1 MIINRRKFIAGMAAV
16 SGSYMLSACGGGG
29 EGADLADSA
38 KASTDAS
45 DSALLNS
52 TAKVAAN
59 ASADLTTIPS
69 ATQIVDKTGA
79 VWTLTGGVV
88 SRNKTAV
95 SIANVSMLL
104 WSGGKIYQKNNAGQ
118 FYVWS
123 GKWLICRDPRVA
135 MAAQAGMFYGMNGHW
150 DYRYTPAQTVSILQG
165 MNCNM
170 YRLGCNSTTQ
180 QVNAVVKMAQAFQST
195 NIKMLCLIEQ
205 GLTDASGALYPS
217 EAAAYADAYRSGAT
231 IAAALMPYGVTM
243 YECGNELTRRSQ
255 TVLYSNRAG
264 TDVADFN
271 NANWP
276 VMRGVMRGMIAG
288 VKSVQPNAKC
298 GINFCVADIGASD
311 ALWDGMQ
318 PDGTSGHPKVRWDIT
333 TWHNYE
339 VYGDLFDIGSDG
351 AGPHFDL
358 PQYCKARYGVPFMIT
373 EWNAN
378 PEQTDAYRATFVQQ
392 RLQSFYNARKTHNIA
407 SAMYY
412 VLDSG
417 GHTFGIMINGTPITP
432 TYNSYVAF
440 SSANADK

>member
-1 MIINRRKFIAGMAAV
+1 MMINRRKFLASMSAL
-16 SGSYMLSACGGGG
+16 SGTYMLSACGGGG
-29 EGADLADSA
+29 SDLPQAA
-38 KASTDAS
+38 TKASD
-45 DSALLNS
+45 DSTQLDS
-52 TAKVAAN
+52 TAKAAVVTP
-59 ASADLTTIPS
+59 SADGTTIPS
-69 ATQIVDKTGA
+69 GTSIVDKTGA
-79 VWTLTGGVV
+79 VWTVTGAIVYK
-88 SRNKTAV
+88 NKTAV

-104 WSGGKIYQKNNAGQ
+104 WSGGKIYQKNTSGQ

-123 GKWLICRDPRVA
+123 NKWLICRDPRIA
-135 MAAQAGMFYGMNGHW
+135 MAATPGMFFGMNGHY
-150 DYRYTPAQTVSILQG
+150 DYTYTPPQLIAILKG
-165 MNCNM
+165 MGCNM
-170 YRLGCNSTTQ
+170 YRVGCNSTSKQ
-180 QVNAVVKMAQAFQST
+180 ISAVAKLASAFNGTGIS
-195 NIKMLCLIEQ
+195 MLCLIQQ
-205 GLTDASGALYPS
+205 GLTDASGALYGS
-217 EAAAYADAYRSGAT
+217 EAAAYADAYNTGLTVAS
-231 IAAALMPYGVTM
+231 ALKPYGVTM

-276 VMRGVMRGMIAG
+276 VMRGVMRGLIAG
-288 VKSVQPNAKC
+288 VKAVQPDAKC

-311 ALWDGMQ
+311 ALWDGFQ
-318 PDGTSGHPKVRWDIT
+318 PDGTSGYPKVRWDIT

-378 PEQTDAYRATFVQQ
+378 PEQTDAYRATFVQS
-392 RLQSFYNARKTHNIA
+392 RLQSFYDARKTHNIH

-417 GHTFGIMINGTPITP
+417 NHTFGIMINGAPITP
-432 TYNSYVAF
+432 TYNSYVNF
-440 SSANADK
+440 TSTHADV